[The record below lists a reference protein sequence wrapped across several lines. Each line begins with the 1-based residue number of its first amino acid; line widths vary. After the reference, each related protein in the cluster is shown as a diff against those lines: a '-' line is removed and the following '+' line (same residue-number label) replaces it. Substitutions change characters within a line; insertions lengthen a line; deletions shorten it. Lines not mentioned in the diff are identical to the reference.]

1 MAFFVFFTLKIVISI
16 KFDFILNSPNISIAK
31 FKIRLHNKSIITIK
45 SYNKIADWCYQKLVK
60 GDIVAIKGELNSK
73 MEIILNEID
82 YLE

>member
-16 KFDFILNSPNISIAK
+16 KFDFILNSPNISIVK

-60 GDIVAIKGELNSK
+60 GDIVAIKGELNRDRKSVV
-73 MEIILNEID
+73 
-82 YLE
+82 